1 VMMKSKL
8 LIVFI
13 TFFVSNAWGQNP
25 DSVLIYPLSAFFSQ
39 VGKNHPVAKQA
50 ALLPAMAKMEIRMAR
65 GLFDP
70 VLEASQ
76 DEKQFQNKDYYTKQ
90 EIALKIP
97 TWFGVEFKAGID
109 NATGQYINPE
119 EGTGSKGLAYG
130 GISLPVL
137 RGLLIDQRRAGLQQ
151 ALLVQNLN
159 EAEQIKV
166 LNKLFL
172 QAGKE
177 YFEWMQAYYRL
188 LILRTGYLLAKDRL
202 EGIKQNILFGDLAAI
217 DSVEASIEVMR
228 RASLLAEGLTTF
240 QNATLTVST
249 YLWDENGE
257 PVDLAQN
264 VIPERLDSLIQF
276 PQYMLDSLYSYAL
289 TSHPEI
295 LKYQFKLKQYDIER
309 RLAQEMLKPDLRLN
323 YYPLFYSDFSGTG
336 TDNYLLNNYKYGVN
350 FYFPLFL
357 RKERGKLG
365 LTNAKIT
372 SMNYEMDQAGRDI
385 QNTVKISWNE
395 LNNIYELVGI
405 QKNSVSYSVTL
416 RNGEEEKFRMGESSF
431 FLLNTRERNLLES
444 ELKLVELQA
453 KYAKAGLTLE
463 WSSGRSIFSNYIK

>member
-1 VMMKSKL
+1 
-8 LIVFI
+8 
-13 TFFVSNAWGQNP
+13 
-25 DSVLIYPLSAFFSQ
+25 
-39 VGKNHPVAKQA
+39 
-50 ALLPAMAKMEIRMAR
+50 
-65 GLFDP
+65 
-70 VLEASQ
+70 
-76 DEKQFQNKDYYTKQ
+76 
-90 EIALKIP
+90 
-97 TWFGVEFKAGID
+97 
-109 NATGQYINPE
+109 
-119 EGTGSKGLAYG
+119 
-130 GISLPVL
+130 
-137 RGLLIDQRRAGLQQ
+137 
-151 ALLVQNLN
+151 
-159 EAEQIKV
+159 
-166 LNKLFL
+166 
-172 QAGKE
+172 
-177 YFEWMQAYYRL
+177 
-188 LILRTGYLLAKDRL
+188 
-202 EGIKQNILFGDLAAI
+202 
-217 DSVEASIEVMR
+217 
-228 RASLLAEGLTTF
+228 
-240 QNATLTVST
+240 
-249 YLWDENGE
+249 
-257 PVDLAQN
+257 
-264 VIPERLDSLIQF
+264 
-276 PQYMLDSLYSYAL
+276 MLDSLYSYAL

-385 QNTVKISWNE
+385 QNTVKVSWNE